1 MQWIFDMAAVIYVF
15 AALLLAFSAASYGL
29 LLVLYLLARHRQPET
44 PHIPDDDLLPVAIQ
58 LPVYNEADVIARLID
73 ACAMLDYPA
82 ERMHVQILDDST
94 DHTTEVICERVHH
107 WQQRGVTHFQ
117 HIRRPNRDGYK
128 AGALAYG
135 LQHTGAAC
143 VAVFDADFVPQPDFL
158 RRTMPY
164 FSLNKR
170 LALIQTRWNHLNPGT
185 NLLTRAQA
193 LSIDGHFVVE
203 QTARNRWHLP
213 MSMNGTGGVWRVSAI
228 EDAGGWRAD
237 TLTEDLDLSYR
248 ALMRGWDF
256 LYLVDVA
263 VPGELPPQV
272 QAYKRQQARWATG
285 STECLIRHIR
295 PLMASGRFSPL
306 GKLMGVMHLA
316 QYAVQP
322 IILLIFLLTP
332 VLLYDGAFA
341 RLPDLRLLT
350 AVGLVP
356 LLMIALA
363 QIELYDDWRGR
374 LLFFPVQFMTAVAI
388 VLSNSRAVL
397 AALIHPRRRREF
409 RRTPKYHVEDRSSGR
424 PWQQSVYRLR
434 PDADIIV
441 ELMLAGY
448 ALFGLVLALKT
459 SPPFAPYMLT
469 YAVSFAFF
477 AGWNMRQGWHADR
490 AGQVRR

>member
-1 MQWIFDMAAVIYVF
+1 MHWIFDIVAVIYMI
-15 AALLLAFSAASYGL
+15 AALLLAVSAASYGL
-29 LLVLYLLARHRQPET
+29 LLVLYLLARHRSPQP
-44 PHIPDDDLLPVAIQ
+44 PHITDDGLLPVTIQ

-73 ACAMLDYPA
+73 ACAVLDYPA
-82 ERMHVQILDDST
+82 GKYHVQILDDST
-94 DHTTEVICERVHH
+94 DHTTQVICQRIGY

-135 LQHTGAAC
+135 LQQTAADC
-143 VAVFDADFVPQPDFL
+143 VAIFDADFVPQPDFL

-164 FSLNKR
+164 FSLNPE

-193 LSIDGHFVVE
+193 LSIDGHFVIE
-203 QTARNRWHLP
+203 QTARNRWNLP

-228 EDAGGWRAD
+228 EDAGGWRSD

-295 PLMASGRFSPL
+295 PLMASARFSPL

-316 QYAVQP
+316 QYVVQP

-332 VLLYDGAFA
+332 ILLYDGAFA

-350 AVGLVP
+350 AVGVVP
-356 LLMIALA
+356 LGMIALA
-363 QIELYDDWRGR
+363 QIELYDDWRRR
-374 LLFFPVQFMTAVAI
+374 LLFFPIQFMTAVAI
-388 VLSNSRAVL
+388 VLSNSHAVL
-397 AALIHPRRRREF
+397 AAVIRPRRRREF
-409 RRTPKYHVEDRSSGR
+409 WRTPKYRIDDRQAAR
-424 PWQQSVYRLR
+424 HWQQSAYRLR
-434 PDADIIV
+434 PDAGIIG
-441 ELMLAGY
+441 ELLLAGY
-448 ALFGLVLALKT
+448 ALFGLALALKT

-469 YAVSFAFF
+469 YAVSFGFF
-477 AGWNMRQGWHADR
+477 AGWNLWQG
-490 AGQVRR
+490 GQR